1 MRTSTLNRRLVEGL
15 VTTVILVAGFGYLG
29 STMGAE
35 NMINTITRTAHD
47 LLLNTVFYLMAIT
60 VIVGALSAIL
70 IEFGVV
76 RIIERLMAP
85 LMRPLFGLPG
95 VASLAAVMTFL
106 SDNPAVISLARDKGY
121 ASYFKKHQ
129 LYSLTNF
136 GTAFGMGLIVI
147 TYMMGLG
154 FYRESL
160 IGLAGAVIG
169 ACVSTRL
176 MQAMLKRAIG
186 VEDAIPQA
194 EREDFDEDNVIA
206 TKPVSLPVRVINAL
220 LDGGKSGVEAG
231 LAIIPGVLIISTAVM
246 MLTWGPKDAVAGYQG
261 LAYEGV
267 PLLPALG
274 RVLAPLFNV
283 LFGFTSP
290 EAIAFPITSLGAVGA
305 AMGLVPRFMAEGLAH
320 GNDIAVFTAIG
331 MCWSGYLSTHTG
343 MMDALGRRDLIGKAL
358 LSHTI
363 GGLAA
368 GIAAHYLYLL
378 LHLARWA

>member
-1 MRTSTLNRRLVEGL
+1 MRSAVINKRLIEGL
-15 VTTVILVAGFGYLG
+15 VTSLVLVIGFGYLG
-29 STMGAE
+29 STMGPE

-85 LMRPLFGLPG
+85 FMKPLFGLPG

-106 SDNPAVISLARDKGY
+106 SDNPAIISLARDKGY

-176 MQAMLKRAIG
+176 MQVMLKRTIG
-186 VEDAIPQA
+186 VEDAIPQE
-194 EREDFDEDNVIA
+194 EREDFDEDKVIQ
-206 TKPVSLPVRVINAL
+206 TKAQSLPVRVINAL

-246 MLTWGPKDAVAGYQG
+246 MLTWGPKDAAIGYQG

-274 RVLAPLFNV
+274 RVLAPLFNL
-283 LFGFTSP
+283 LFGFTSA

-363 GGLAA
+363 GGVVA
-368 GIAAHYLYLL
+368 GVAAHYLYLL